1 MTFSAVFLFVYHVA
15 IIRLTTDT
23 LMCRIH
29 AGQTVRPRHHQSSSL
44 PCLYISS
51 VLTTSC
57 FTSFESMKVNS
68 VVTDTH

>member
-1 MTFSAVFLFVYHVA
+1 MTSPPFFFRISLA
-15 IIRLTTDT
+15 IIRLTTDALT
-23 LMCRIH
+23 RRIH